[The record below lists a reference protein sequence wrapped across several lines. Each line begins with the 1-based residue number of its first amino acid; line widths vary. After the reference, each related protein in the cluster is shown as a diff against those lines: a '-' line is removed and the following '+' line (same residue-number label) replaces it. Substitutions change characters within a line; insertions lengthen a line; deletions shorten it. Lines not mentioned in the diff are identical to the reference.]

1 MENRCGCAFFV
12 DIAPPIIV
20 RKRLPRTCSVF
31 NSELYAIYRALLYVK
46 DSEFQEFVIFSDSLS
61 ALQFLENSKMDHRIK
76 LNIHRLL
83 NNCHKSITFEWVAGH
98 SGIAGNDIS
107 DSAAKESLNNNTIVK
122 LPLLFNDYKS
132 LITKIIFDQ
141 WQLKWT
147 SYNGRL
153 KTFKPILGDWKS
165 AYRKSRKEEKIL
177 SRLRTDS
184 CFFRIQNFLDPIKYN
199 KDYCNLCNLYTTV
212 DHILC
217 KCPRFQRYRLRMISD
232 LDINPLD
239 LTEAHILNDDF
250 NHDKLFKYLKD
261 IDYYNRI

>member
-1 MENRCGCAFFV
+1 MAFSNVFYG
-12 DIAPPIIV
+12 
-20 RKRLPRTCSVF
+20 PRS
-31 NSELYAIYRALLYVK
+31 
-46 DSEFQEFVIFSDSLS
+46 
-61 ALQFLENSKMDHRIK
+61 
-76 LNIHRLL
+76 
-83 NNCHKSITFEWVAGH
+83 
-98 SGIAGNDIS
+98 
-107 DSAAKESLNNNTIVK
+107 
-122 LPLLFNDYKS
+122 
-132 LITKIIFDQ
+132 
-141 WQLKWT
+141 
-147 SYNGRL
+147 
-153 KTFKPILGDWKS
+153 DWKS

-261 IDYYNRI
+261 IDYYNRIWFSLLVSLLCQSSPPASFQSGKCKLASHSNSRPVCFGC